1 VRRRGPALEVLF
13 SAFAWNGIRKM
24 NPTCAHGSELG
35 ATVHCGEI
43 KIQRDFSVGRRDQGI
58 IEDVIEIAAAMP
70 LVGFAL
76 AIILAGGAAYFQW
89 VNPKIMMG
97 FGRVFALFFWALAV
111 ICALASLFGFVRQ
124 KLNIHRRS
132 RRLDSQRSI
141 EDLRQLSPS
150 DFEQTIADL
159 FRRQGYRVDEI
170 GGVGDGGVDL
180 ILRRNG
186 DGSIAHLVQCKRYT
200 SWKVGVAEVREF
212 FGAMAAYQSRCEGV
226 FVTCGRYTAEAR
238 TFAAGKPIR
247 LIDGDELLSMLGA
260 INPLAPAVESFTAP
274 QPSSDTPL
282 CPRCRVAMQRRTAQ
296 RGPHAGKPFWGCP
309 NYPGCRQIF
318 DIEKTSA

>member
-1 VRRRGPALEVLF
+1 
-13 SAFAWNGIRKM
+13 
-24 NPTCAHGSELG
+24 
-35 ATVHCGEI
+35 
-43 KIQRDFSVGRRDQGI
+43 
-58 IEDVIEIAAAMP
+58 
-70 LVGFAL
+70 
-76 AIILAGGAAYFQW
+76 
-89 VNPKIMMG
+89 
-97 FGRVFALFFWALAV
+97 
-111 ICALASLFGFVRQ
+111 
-124 KLNIHRRS
+124 LNIHHRS
-132 RRLDSQRSI
+132 RLLDSQRSI

-150 DFEQTIADL
+150 GFEQTIADL

-200 SWKVGVAEVREF
+200 NWKVGVAEVREF
-212 FGAMAAYQSRCEGV
+212 FGAMAAHQSRCEGV

-260 INPLAPAVESFTAP
+260 TNPLAPAVDAFTAP
-274 QPSSDTPL
+274 QPSSDIPL
-282 CPRCRVAMQRRTAQ
+282 CPRCRVPMQRRTAQ

-318 DIEKTSA
+318 GIEKTSA